1 MADDAAR
8 NLRSAAT
15 AGGNAPTGPVAAV
28 TLERGVRL
36 GVDVGSVRVGF
47 ATSDPD
53 GLIATPIET
62 LPRAT
67 SLAQIVRE
75 VAERRAAVVYV
86 GLPMHL
92 SGAEGSAS
100 EAARTYAGALA
111 TAVAPVSVRLVDE
124 RMSTVSAHRALHES
138 GRSGRSQ
145 RKVIDQAAA
154 VVILQS
160 ALEKERVTGSRA
172 GEWVRVD
179 LPRSG
184 GQGPSGIGEATER

>member
-8 NLRSAAT
+8 GHVPAAVEGVRAP
-15 AGGNAPTGPVAAV
+15 AGGAQGPVA
-28 TLERGVRL
+28 RGVRL

-53 GLIATPIET
+53 GLIATPIDT

-67 SLAQIVRE
+67 SLARIVRE
-75 VAERRAAVVYV
+75 VGERGAVVVYV
-86 GLPMHL
+86 GLPVHL

-100 EAARTYAGALA
+100 AAARNYAGALA
-111 TAVAPVSVRLVDE
+111 TAIAPVVVRLVDE

-138 GRSGRSQ
+138 GRSGRSHRQ
-145 RKVIDQAAA
+145 VVDQAAA

-160 ALEKERVTGSRA
+160 ALEKERVMGSRA
-172 GEWVRVD
+172 GELVD
-179 LPRSG
+179 GDRSRTVG
-184 GQGPSGIGEATER
+184 HGPSDIGKATER

>member
-1 MADDAAR
+1 MPAA
-8 NLRSAAT
+8 
-15 AGGNAPTGPVAAV
+15 AGGVRAPAGEAHRRVA
-28 TLERGVRL
+28 RGVRL

-53 GLIATPIET
+53 GLIATPIDT

-67 SLAQIVRE
+67 SLARIVRE
-75 VAERRAAVVYV
+75 VGERGAVIVYV
-86 GLPMHL
+86 GLPVHL

-100 EAARTYAGALA
+100 EAARNYAGALA
-111 TAVAPVSVRLVDE
+111 TAIAPVVVRMVDE

-138 GRSGRSQ
+138 GRSGRSHRQ
-145 RKVIDQAAA
+145 VVDQAAA

-172 GEWVRVD
+172 GELVEGD
-179 LPRSG
+179 RSRTVG
-184 GQGPSGIGEATER
+184 HGPSDNGKATER

>member
-1 MADDAAR
+1 MPPGR
-8 NLRSAAT
+8 VP
-15 AGGNAPTGPVAAV
+15 APGDVEVRRVA
-28 TLERGVRL
+28 RGVRL

-53 GLIATPIET
+53 GLIATPIDT

-67 SLAQIVRE
+67 SLARIVRE
-75 VAERRAAVVYV
+75 VGERGAVVVYV
-86 GLPMHL
+86 GLPVHL

-100 EAARTYAGALA
+100 EAARNYAGALA
-111 TAVAPVSVRLVDE
+111 AAVAPVVVRLVDE

-138 GRSGRSQ
+138 GRSGRRHRQ
-145 RKVIDQAAA
+145 VVDQAAA

-172 GEWVRVD
+172 GELAEGD
-179 LPRSG
+179 LPRTVG
-184 GQGPSGIGEATER
+184 HGPSNNGKATER

>member
-8 NLRSAAT
+8 TGYPTVPPGR
-15 AGGNAPTGPVAAV
+15 APAPGDVEVRRVA
-28 TLERGVRL
+28 RGVRL

-53 GLIATPIET
+53 GLIATPIDT

-67 SLAQIVRE
+67 SLARIVRE
-75 VAERRAAVVYV
+75 VGERGAVVVYV
-86 GLPMHL
+86 GLPVHL

-100 EAARTYAGALA
+100 EAARNYAGALA
-111 TAVAPVSVRLVDE
+111 AAVAPVVVRLVDE

-138 GRSGRSQ
+138 GRSGRRHRQ
-145 RKVIDQAAA
+145 VVDQAAA

-172 GEWVRVD
+172 GELAEGD
-179 LPRSG
+179 LPRTVG
-184 GQGPSGIGEATER
+184 HGPSNNGKATER